1 MGSAKGKRPIKVM
14 KPASWRSLETFPL
27 DGQRSGGCKLK
38 RALEV
43 RRWSTVSYLKF
54 QIDS

>member
-27 DGQRSGGCKLK
+27 DGQRSGGVQV
-38 RALEV
+38 EEG
-43 RRWSTVSYLKF
+43 F
-54 QIDS
+54 GG

>member
-1 MGSAKGKRPIKVM
+1 MGSAKGKRPIKIM

-43 RRWSTVSYLKF
+43 RR
-54 QIDS
+54 